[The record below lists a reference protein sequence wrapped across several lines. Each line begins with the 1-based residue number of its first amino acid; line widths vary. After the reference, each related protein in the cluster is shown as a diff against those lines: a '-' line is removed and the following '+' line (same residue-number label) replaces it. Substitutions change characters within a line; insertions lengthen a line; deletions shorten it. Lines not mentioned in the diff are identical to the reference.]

1 MKNNI
6 LVELRVGK
14 DIENLP
20 VPRGTTV
27 KEVVDRFYMTKDR
40 LKPVF
45 ALVNGF
51 PRDLTYT
58 MRHSCTLQLVD
69 MRSRL
74 GRLAYQRTVYFIYKA
89 ALHEIAP
96 EADSVLRYPLNDG
109 LLVDFDHPMENA
121 NELAFKIEK
130 KMREIIASRAV
141 FGKRVIRRE
150 EILSQD
156 SPDCITSKMAYL
168 TQTSDIQEV
177 LEYSYK
183 DYSAVFFDPIMQCA
197 ENVDIFEIVPYN
209 GNIIIRVP
217 HFASPTSLRPYR
229 DDKKL
234 YKSFNNLV
242 EWRDYIDVKYIGD
255 LNRKILN
262 GEWRDLILIS
272 EAQHE
277 KKIAAIADQIK
288 QSGRRIVL
296 IAGPSASGKTTFAQR
311 LCIQL
316 RVNGLKPLYMGTDDY
331 FLERSEMVPDTNGK
345 LNFED
350 LTAFDLDLF
359 NDQMNALLSGREVD
373 MPVFDFITGSKRYG
387 TRITRAEKDQPI
399 VIEGIHA
406 LNPKLTDHIADDQK
420 FKIYISPL
428 TALNIDPNN
437 RIPVTDLRLIR
448 RMARDMRSRNRTAEQ
463 TLEQWNDVRKGEEKN
478 VFPFN
483 GEADV
488 LFNSTVIYELAVLR
502 PLVEDGL
509 RAVEPGDFKYLDAQR
524 LLRIL
529 RCVTPLSDYSTISTN
544 SIMREFIG
552 GGIWVK

>member
-1 MKNNI
+1 MKDGI
-6 LVELRVGK
+6 LIELKTERGS
-14 DIENLP
+14 ENLP
-20 VPRGTTV
+20 VPRGTSI
-27 KEVVDRFYMTKDR
+27 KEIADRFYTCSGRMN
-40 LKPVF
+40 PVF
-45 ALVNGF
+45 AMTNGI
-51 PRDLTYT
+51 PRDL
-58 MRHSCTLQLVD
+58 MHELRHSCTLQFID
-69 MRSRL
+69 MRSRIA
-74 GRLAYQRTVYFIYKA
+74 RLAYQRTVYFIYKI
-89 ALHEIAP
+89 ALHDIMP
-96 EADSVLRYPLNDG
+96 DNDSVLRYPLNDG
-109 LLVDFDHPMENA
+109 LLVDFDHPVSNAKEVAYRIENRM
-121 NELAFKIEK
+121 K
-130 KMREIIASRAV
+130 EIIASKAV
-141 FGKRVIRRE
+141 FDRRIIKRE
-150 EILSQD
+150 EILSAD

-168 TQTSDIQEV
+168 VQTSDVQEV
-177 LEYSYK
+177 YQFSYG
-183 DYSAVFFDPIMQCA
+183 DYTAVFFDPIMRCA
-197 ENVDIFEIVPYN
+197 EYIDIFEIIPYD

-217 HFASPTSLRPYR
+217 HFACPNGLREYR

-234 YKSFNNLV
+234 YKSFNDLV
-242 EWRDYIDVKYIGD
+242 RWRNYIGVKYVGD
-255 LNRKILN
+255 LNRKVLN

-277 KKIAAIADQIK
+277 KKIAKIADQIK

-331 FLERSEMVPDTNGK
+331 FRERSELIPDKNGK

-350 LTAFDLDLF
+350 LSAVDIDLF
-359 NDQMNALLSGREVD
+359 NDQMNALLRGEEVD

-387 TRITRAEKDQPI
+387 TRITRAESDQPI

-406 LNPKLTDHIADDQK
+406 LNPGLTGHIDADQK

-437 RIPVTDLRLIR
+437 RIPVTDLRLLR
-448 RMARDMRSRNRTAEQ
+448 RMARDMRSRGRTAED
-463 TLEQWNDVRKGEEKN
+463 TLEQWNDVRKGEDKN
-478 VFPFN
+478 IFPFN

-488 LFNSTVIYELAVLR
+488 LFNSTAVYELAVLR

-509 RAVEPGDFKYLDAQR
+509 NSVEPGDEKYLEAQR

-529 RCVTPLSDYSTISTN
+529 RCVRPITDYSIISTN

-552 GGIWVK
+552 GGIWVR